1 MKKSIKEGLLDRLR
15 KAISQRIDKD
25 YHKKVEKILD
35 TDDTPPDVL
44 KKIAKAQSEID
55 SAISDFERAIGKKI

>member
-1 MKKSIKEGLLDRLR
+1 MGFFEKLFNKTRKNIKD
-15 KAISQRIDKD
+15 SIDKD
-25 YHKKVEKILD
+25 LDKKIDKILD

>member
-1 MKKSIKEGLLDRLR
+1 MKGNIDEGLFDRLR
-15 KAISQRIDKD
+15 KGIRQRIDKD

-35 TDDTPPDVL
+35 TDDTPPDVI

-55 SAISDFERAIGKKI
+55 NAISDFERAIGKKI